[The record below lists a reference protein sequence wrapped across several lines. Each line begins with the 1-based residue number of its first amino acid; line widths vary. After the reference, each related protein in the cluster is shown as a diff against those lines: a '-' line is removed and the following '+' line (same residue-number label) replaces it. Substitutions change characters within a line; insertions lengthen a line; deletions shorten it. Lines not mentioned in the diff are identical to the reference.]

1 MILLPLFPRVRWIGV
16 SYHANLKAFCY
27 ILFKEIFFETGSHVD
42 CFAHAYYVAKH
53 DLELLIF
60 LLLLLVPSAGIV
72 GKGLS
77 PPLTL

>member
-1 MILLPLFPRVRWIGV
+1 MPTSKPSAKSCL
-16 SYHANLKAFCY
+16 
-27 ILFKEIFFETGSHVD
+27 KEIFFEMGSHVD
-42 CFAHAYYVAKH
+42 CFAHAFYVAKH
-53 DLELLIF
+53 NLELLIF